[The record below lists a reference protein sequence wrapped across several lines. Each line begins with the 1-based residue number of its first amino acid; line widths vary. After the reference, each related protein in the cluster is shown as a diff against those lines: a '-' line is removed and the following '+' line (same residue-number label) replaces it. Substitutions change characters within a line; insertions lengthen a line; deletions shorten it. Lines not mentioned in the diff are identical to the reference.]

1 MTLLPKKR
9 KLIWTSLL
17 LATVLGYYFCLPSDL
32 FPRPFSTVLKD
43 RNGQLLSAAI
53 ASDGQWRFPSAS
65 VVPSKFAKALITFED
80 KRFLNH
86 WGIDFLAMGR
96 AIRQN
101 ILAGQVVSG
110 GSTLTMQ
117 VIRLSGQGRKRN
129 VWNKLTEL
137 LLSTRL
143 EFRYTKDEILAL
155 YAAHAPFGG
164 NVVGLEAACWRY
176 FGRDPVDLS
185 WSEAA
190 LLAVLP
196 NNPSLINLSR
206 NRQALM
212 KKRNGLLVRL
222 YQQGELDSLGLQ
234 LSLAEPVPASP
245 IALPRKAPHL
255 LSRSIREGLEGHQI
269 LSTLDAALQVR
280 VNDMVHSWQEHM
292 SGNQIFN
299 SAALVMDV
307 RTGAVLA
314 YVGNTLTGVQHNE
327 DVDMVRARRS
337 TGSILKPFLY
347 AAMLDEGKLL
357 PAALVSD
364 IPVVI
369 NGYEPKNF
377 SRKYDGVIPA
387 DKALS
392 HSLNIPAVQE
402 LREYRYEKF
411 HRLLKSLGM
420 STLDNGPDHYG
431 LSLVLGGAE
440 GTLWDLTGMYASCSR
455 MLLRYFEIPGKERYD
470 PADIHPPAFQLQEIT
485 LEDGNGHR
493 SVSSPL
499 SAASIWSA
507 WEALKEMR
515 RPGEETGWYNFSS
528 RQPIAWKTGTSFG
541 MRDGWA
547 IGVTPAYAVGV
558 WAGNADGEG
567 RPGLTGTEAAA
578 PLMFNIFSVLPGQ
591 GWFSCPTSEMTRLGV
606 CAQSGYKASANCET
620 IDSVLV
626 PYQGRS
632 TQMCSFHQKLHL
644 TRDHRFRVHADCANP
659 GEMADANWFVLP
671 PIQEYYFRQHHLDY
685 KPLPPYRKGCADP
698 AMVASMDIIYP
709 RPLARVYLPVQ
720 LDGSPSAMV
729 VQVTHRN
736 ESATVFWHLDG
747 SYLGSTRGVHEL
759 PINPGSGDHTLT
771 LVDSYGET
779 MDRRFT
785 VLSSK

>member
-1 MTLLPKKR
+1 MIALPTKGR
-9 KLIWTSLL
+9 LIWTSLL
-17 LATVLGYYFCLPSDL
+17 LTTVLGYYLCLPSDL
-32 FPRPFSTVLKD
+32 FLRPFSTVLKD

-65 VVPSKFAKALITFED
+65 GVPFKFAKALITFED
-80 KRFLNH
+80 KRYMNH

-101 ILAGQVVSG
+101 MQAGHVVSG

-117 VIRLSGQGRKRN
+117 VIRLSRVGRKRN
-129 VWNKLTEL
+129 VWNKLTEI

-143 EFRYTKDEILAL
+143 EFRYNKDEILAL

-176 FGRDPVDLS
+176 FGRDPMDLS

-206 NRQALM
+206 NRPVLM
-212 KKRNGLLVRL
+212 KKRNGLLTRL
-222 YQQGELDSLGLQ
+222 YQQGALDSLTLH
-234 LSLAEPVPASP
+234 LSLAEPVPESP
-245 IALPRKAPHL
+245 IPLPRNAAHL
-255 LSRSIREGLEGHQI
+255 LSRSIKDGLEGRQI
-269 LSTLDAALQVR
+269 MSTLDAALQVR
-280 VNDMVHSWQEHM
+280 ISDMVHSWQEHL

-299 SAALVMDV
+299 AAALVMDV

-314 YVGNTLTGVQHNE
+314 YVGNTLSGVQHQE

-364 IPVVI
+364 IPVLI

-387 DKALS
+387 DKALI

-411 HRLLKSLGM
+411 HGLLKSLGL
-420 STLDNGPDHYG
+420 STLDKGPDHYG
-431 LSLVLGGAE
+431 LSLILGGAE

-455 MLLRYFEIPGKERYD
+455 TLLRYFEVPGNERYVTT
-470 PADIHPPAFQLQEIT
+470 DIHPPVFQLQDAS
-485 LEDGNGHR
+485 LEDSTGHR

-528 RQPIAWKTGTSFG
+528 KQPIAWKTGTSFG
-541 MRDGWA
+541 LRDGWA
-547 IGVTPAYAVGV
+547 IGVTPGYAVGV
-558 WAGNADGEG
+558 WTGNADGEG

-591 GWFSCPTSEMTRLGV
+591 GWFNCPSSEMTRLRV
-606 CAQSGYKASANCET
+606 CAITGYKASSNCET

-626 PYQGRS
+626 PLPGLS
-632 TQMCSFHQKLHL
+632 TRICSFHKKLHL
-644 TRDHRFRVHADCANP
+644 TKDHRFRVHADCAKPN
-659 GEMADANWFVLP
+659 EMTDANWFVLP
-671 PIQEYYFRQHHLDY
+671 PIQEFYFRQHHLDY

-698 AMVASMDIIYP
+698 AMVTSMDIIYP
-709 RPLARVYLPVQ
+709 RPLAKIYLPVQ

-729 VQVTHRN
+729 VQLTHRN
-736 ESATVFWHLDG
+736 ESTTVFWHLDG
-747 SYLGSTRGVHEL
+747 FYLGSTRGLHEL
-759 PINPGSGDHTLT
+759 AISPESGDHILT

-779 MDRRFT
+779 IDRRFS
-785 VLSSK
+785 VLSPK